1 MIVGS
6 SEDDDDES
14 EESDDDEED
23 GDGELDFRQ
32 KPETHMVKATND
44 HLKSTV
50 KKTASSLNR
59 AKIAF

>member
-6 SEDDDDES
+6 SEDDEDDES
-14 EESDDDEED
+14 DESDDDD